1 MIYGNNRP
9 LGAAL
14 VTRILKIQLRVNRSD
29 IIADSRRI
37 FQETVAL
44 IRDALDPEFE
54 DVSMLD
60 HIKVVIDDQPDK
72 DLDTGQKL

>member
-1 MIYGNNRP
+1 MFTDVKQSAPRGSSGLLCP
-9 LGAAL
+9 FEL
-14 VTRILKIQLRVNRSD
+14 QLHATRSD

-37 FQETVAL
+37 FQETMAL

-54 DVSMLD
+54 DVSMID

-72 DLDTGQKL
+72 ELDTG